1 MFEGVSLQFGKL
13 RIIKIIMFI
22 LFTKSF
28 IHQTLRRM
36 NVFPHGPKPEEWIIN
51 PN

>member
-1 MFEGVSLQFGKL
+1 MFEGVSLKFGKL
-13 RIIKIIMFI
+13 RIIKIIMFT
-22 LFTKSF
+22 FTKSF

-36 NVFPHGPKPEEWIIN
+36 HVHPKPKEWKIN

>member
-1 MFEGVSLQFGKL
+1 MFEGVSSQFGKL
-13 RIIKIIMFI
+13 RKIKIIMFT
-22 LFTKSF
+22 FTKSF

-36 NVFPHGPKPEEWIIN
+36 YVYPHGPKPEEWIIN